1 MSKNKFKII
10 NFRNKMIDITL
21 KNANIL
27 IVDDQQANIDVLEG
41 LLEMQGYTN
50 IKSTVDPRNVLPFL
64 KSFEP
69 DLILLDLSM
78 PFLSGYEVLQQIKTF
93 ISPKS
98 YLPVLVLTADI
109 SPEAK
114 QNALSNGAKDFLNKP
129 FDLIEVGLRIR
140 NLLETRYFYQQL
152 ENSNHFLEEKVK
164 ERTSELLKTNNELII
179 SRDKAEASDKL
190 KSAFIQNISHEVRT
204 PLNGILGLTNLF
216 VDPNISSLE
225 KSEYIP
231 FLNDSSERL
240 LKTITDYLDISLIM
254 SKTVDLNL
262 KNINLNDEIHNI
274 SSRYYKSCKEK
285 IILLN
290 LKLPENSDEIIIKTD
305 LKLFRTIFTHLFD
318 NAVKF
323 TPNGRI
329 TLGYTLNNSKIEFYI
344 KDTGVGINEENKN
357 DIFRFFNQ
365 ADVTDTRKYEGNG
378 LGLSIV
384 KGFLLLL
391 GGDIW
396 FESEKDSGS
405 TFYFNLPKEEVEED
419 NNLNPNFKINSSKLP
434 VILIAEDDYT
444 NYIYFETL
452 LKKYSSKIYHAISGL
467 EAIEFC
473 QKNPE
478 ISLVLMD
485 IKMPGLNGIDA
496 TRQIKAF
503 RNNLPIVAVSAYTM
517 GGDEKLAMEAG
528 CDSFISKP
536 VRNDEFYL
544 KLKEFGLLD

>member
-536 VRNDEFYL
+536 VRNDEIYL

>member
-473 QKNPE
+473 QKYPE